1 MIGCLTND
9 RRLKTKNEDGG
20 YEMKTASQI
29 ATENKFAANDLNLKS
44 KRTNYAENKNKE
56 KNEKI
61 ERENERKRKGDGLR

>member
-1 MIGCLTND
+1 
-9 RRLKTKNEDGG
+9 
-20 YEMKTASQI
+20 MKTASQI